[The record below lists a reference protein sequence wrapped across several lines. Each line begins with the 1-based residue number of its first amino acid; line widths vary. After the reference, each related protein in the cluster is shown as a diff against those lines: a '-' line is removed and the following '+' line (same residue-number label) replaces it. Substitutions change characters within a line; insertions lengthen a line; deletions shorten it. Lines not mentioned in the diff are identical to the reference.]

1 MTVHAKCCRNRLQ
14 WLSAL
19 QLAVS
24 QSGGSLG
31 YQRQLA
37 ARRRIQREA
46 ECEEKRR
53 RSSLI
58 HDMGAQLQAEKM
70 VGSNFSALCRVGA
83 SLEKTI
89 YRVFGHYQ
97 IKLQEMVGLVKT
109 STV

>member
-70 VGSNFSALCRVGA
+70 VGSNFSA
-83 SLEKTI
+83 E
-89 YRVFGHYQ
+89 
-97 IKLQEMVGLVKT
+97 
-109 STV
+109 